1 MAPIMYDVGM
11 LFGVLVLAPETGY
24 QLGPLSLPAFGM
36 GVYGLV
42 YGVIIGAVLFLGIQI
57 PGLLLYRFRWTP
69 QVDLSHP
76 GVMKV
81 LALLGPRVV
90 TMFFIQL
97 VFLATDN
104 IASRLATG
112 AVTALV
118 YGWLIMQV
126 PETLIGTAIGT
137 ALLPTLS
144 EQIARGEREEFY
156 RSLNRTLRVILAI
169 TLPTAALLSM
179 AIGPL
184 VDIFGFDPAGKQMVV
199 WTARAFLLGL
209 AGHSLLEV
217 AVRAFYAQQNART
230 PLLAAILM
238 AAIFILLAVPF
249 SLIWGPA
256 GIALANTCAFTAE
269 AIFLLILLNRKAPGL
284 LRMGTTLAR
293 VVLVAAGGALLV
305 FVLLRLPLPGIPLA
319 MGGLA
324 IGGLATLPFIW
335 PEMKLFLKI
344 GE

>member
-1 MAPIMYDVGM
+1 
-11 LFGVLVLAPETGY
+11 
-24 QLGPLSLPAFGM
+24 
-36 GVYGLV
+36 
-42 YGVIIGAVLFLGIQI
+42 VIIGAALFLGIQI
-57 PGLLLYRFRWTP
+57 PGLLRFRFRWTP
-69 QVDLSHP
+69 RIDLRHP
-76 GVMKV
+76 GVRKV
-81 LALLGPRVV
+81 ITLLGPRVI

-104 IASRLATG
+104 IASRLSTG
-112 AVTALV
+112 AVSALV

-126 PETLIGTAIGT
+126 PETLVGTAIGT

-169 TLPTAALLSM
+169 TLPGAALLGM

-184 VDIFGFDPAGKQMVV
+184 VDVFGFEVGKEMVV

-217 AVRAFYAQQNART
+217 AARAFYAQQNART
-230 PLLAAILM
+230 PLLAAVMM
-238 AAIFILLAVPF
+238 AAAFILLAVPF
-249 SLIWGPA
+249 SRIWGPA

-269 AIFLLILLNRKAPGL
+269 ALFLLILLNRKSPGL
-284 LRMGTTLAR
+284 LRVGDTLAR
-293 VVLVAAGGALLV
+293 AALVAAGGALLV
-305 FVLLRLPLPGIPLA
+305 FALLRLPFSGILLA

-324 IGGLATLPFIW
+324 VGGLTTLPFIW
-335 PEMKLFLKI
+335 PEVKLFIKI